1 MALIDIAQLL
11 EQRRVLFDRFKGAVV
26 MAAASVY
33 AEDAGTANH
42 TNRMLWA
49 EDVLLEGNILK
60 RVEEL
65 YRLAMTNATIVA
77 AGNGCLDSDIEWVVA
92 NFLNTVARGE

>member
-11 EQRRVLFDRFKGAVV
+11 EQRRILFDRFKGAVI
-26 MAAASVY
+26 MAAASIY
-33 AEDAGTANH
+33 AENPSTENH
-42 TNRMLWA
+42 ANRMLWA
-49 EDVLLEGNILK
+49 EDVLLEGNIQK

-77 AGNGCLDSDIEWVVA
+77 AGNGCADSDIEWVVA
-92 NFLNTVARGE
+92 YFLNTVARGA

>member
-11 EQRRVLFDRFKGAVV
+11 EQRRVLFDRFKGAAV

-33 AEDAGTANH
+33 AENPATENH
-42 TNRMLWA
+42 ANRMAWA
-49 EDVLLEGNILK
+49 EDVLLDGNIQK

-65 YRLAMTNATIVA
+65 YRLAMTNATIVS
-77 AGNGCLDSDIEWVVA
+77 AGNGCADSDIEWVVA
-92 NFLNTVARGE
+92 HFLNTVARGA